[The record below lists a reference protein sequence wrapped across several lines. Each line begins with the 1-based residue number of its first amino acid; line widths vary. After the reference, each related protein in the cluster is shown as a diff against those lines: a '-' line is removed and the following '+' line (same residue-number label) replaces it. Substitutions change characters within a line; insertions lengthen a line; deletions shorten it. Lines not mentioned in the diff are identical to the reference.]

1 MGGPLLLYWLTGA
14 LVVLWRRGAGTH
26 VCRTSDSPVSVPC
39 MIATQRPL
47 GPVLLTA
54 AATAIIVM
62 SAWALSAS
70 AAFALEV
77 LAGRWG
83 MSRIALAWT
92 RLRMARH
99 HARRSELHAAQE
111 EEPPVGL
118 SAEGRKAWLSQNGW
132 RTARKRAAHARYPR
146 QRDRVPVLPTAIGNA
161 LVSVSTETRR
171 KYGLDLA
178 LCWDPFV
185 KALDAEVRDELIAA
199 ATRVF
204 ARVQGLMCA
213 AAAGFWAIL
222 IPGIWPRLLWVS
234 MCAGLVWA
242 AHRSLRVG
250 IDAYCRHVTDVFA
263 IHRVRLY
270 RALGLKPPAAVQE
283 EVSCGLKLNAVL
295 SRRIPA
301 GSPPIGYEW
310 PPA

>member
-1 MGGPLLLYWLTGA
+1 
-14 LVVLWRRGAGTH
+14 
-26 VCRTSDSPVSVPC
+26 

-47 GPVLLTA
+47 GPVLLAA

-92 RLRMARH
+92 QLRMVRH
-99 HARRSELHAAQE
+99 HARRSELYAAQE
-111 EEPPVGL
+111 AEPPPGL
-118 SAEGRKAWLSQNGW
+118 SVEGREAWLSQNGW

-146 QRDRVPVLPTAIGNA
+146 RRDRVPVLPTALGNA

-171 KYGLDLA
+171 KYGLDLV

-185 KALDAEVRDELIAA
+185 KALDAPVRDELIAA

-213 AAAGFWAIL
+213 AASGFWAIL
-222 IPGIWPRLLWVS
+222 VPGIWPRLLWVS

-250 IDAYCRHVTDVFA
+250 VDAYCHYVTDVFA

-270 RALGLKPPAAVQE
+270 RALGLEPPAVVQD
-283 EVSCGLKLNAVL
+283 EVSCGVTLNAVL
-295 SRRIPA
+295 SRGIAA
-301 GSPPIGYEW
+301 GSPPIRYEW
-310 PPA
+310 PGTAKWPPA